1 MDYLFFL
8 PLQHQLH
15 VLEIL
20 FNFPQDLRDFLR
32 HELLLLSGLL
42 EFELYVLD
50 TRLDRQLVQVNQ
62 QQGNDLLFG
71 VNGVLLAVGNSAA

>member
-1 MDYLFFL
+1 MLK
-8 PLQHQLH
+8 
-15 VLEIL
+15 IL
-20 FNFPQDLRDFLR
+20 FDFPQDFRDFLR

-62 QQGNDLLFG
+62 QQGNYLFFG